1 MKDAWLE
8 TITSSFLVYA
18 VTDSYTFLFR
28 SHPGHNLGV
37 LSKLTELR
45 ADSLT
50 PRAVYQNS
58 LHQWKNY
65 PRHPRG
71 TSGVEKGAMG
81 LKSTWSYAVRT
92 VFY

>member
-28 SHPGHNLGV
+28 SHPGHNLGL

-45 ADSLT
+45 ADTLT
-50 PRAVYQNS
+50 PGLSTRI
-58 LHQWKNY
+58 
-65 PRHPRG
+65 PC
-71 TSGVEKGAMG
+71 TSGKIIRDTHEVPAVWKKGQWAV
-81 LKSTWSYAVRT
+81 KSTWSYAVRT
-92 VFY
+92 VFH